1 MDSSK
6 STVPPGTA
14 PVNTAPAGDSELTRM
29 AETFQCLADPTRLK
43 IVNAM
48 LDGELCVR
56 DLTGIIG
63 MSQPAVS
70 HHLRQLRQMRLVR
83 PRRLGKAVF
92 YRLDDEHIRLLF
104 RMCLSHVSEPD
115 AGGSRAS

>member
-1 MDSSK
+1 MA
-6 STVPPGTA
+6 A
-14 PVNTAPAGDSELTRM
+14 PTGDSELARM
-29 AETFQCLADPTRLK
+29 AETFRCLADPTRLK

-48 LDGELCVR
+48 LDDELCVR

-83 PRRLGKAVF
+83 TRRLGKAVF
-92 YRLDDEHIRLLF
+92 YRLDDEHIPLLF
-104 RMCLSHVSEPD
+104 RLCRSHVREPD
-115 AGGSRAS
+115 AGRSRPS